1 MKIDIVKNF
10 ERDEK
15 DKDLVVIFPKSQQEE
30 IISEFQDAVYKVY
43 KSIIKSQNKECLATS
58 L

>member
-15 DKDLVVIFPKSQQEE
+15 DKDLVVIFTKSQQEE
-30 IISEFQDAVYKVY
+30 ILSEFQDAVYKVY
-43 KSIIKSQNKECLATS
+43 KSLKIKNV
-58 L
+58 

>member
-30 IISEFQDAVYKVY
+30 IISEFKDTVYKV
-43 KSIIKSQNKECLATS
+43 
-58 L
+58 